1 MTRSRFIRLLKD
13 KRYSYEIEGDRI
25 IVTSGRRATYDDNA
39 YFDIRS
45 IPSGVVF
52 KNGGKVDLESLTS
65 ISPGV
70 EFKNGGDVY
79 LRSITGNWFEDWKGN
94 IEGIDSKRLL
104 NVMIKQGMF
113 I

>member
-52 KNGGKVDLESLTS
+52 KNGGKVDL
-65 ISPGV
+65 
-70 EFKNGGDVY
+70 K
-79 LRSITGNWFEDWKGN
+79 
-94 IEGIDSKRLL
+94 
-104 NVMIKQGMF
+104 
-113 I
+113 